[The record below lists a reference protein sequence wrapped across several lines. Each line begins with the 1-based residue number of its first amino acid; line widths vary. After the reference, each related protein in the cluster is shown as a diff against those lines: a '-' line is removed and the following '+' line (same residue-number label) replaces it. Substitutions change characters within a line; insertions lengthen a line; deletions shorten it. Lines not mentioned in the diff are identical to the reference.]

1 MLVLLYIVYRLS
13 VAYNRIEVI
22 LRKGASPLSDQ
33 TVQPTIEEH
42 LLRLSRRAEELR
54 GRLASHRAT
63 LARAQVDLPE
73 GVLEGLRQLSGTLIL
88 MQKTVKEH
96 EHDRRNLRALAEIGQ
111 VVNSSLD
118 TKTVINEV
126 MDTIIRLTGAER
138 GFLMLRNE
146 LGEMEINVARNW
158 ERVSLEPNEIE
169 ISRTIV
175 ERVVLKGEAVLTTN
189 AQTDP
194 RFGRQESIVAYNLRA
209 ILCVPLKVKG
219 ELTGVIYADNRVR
232 EGLFTMKERSL
243 LSDFANQAAVA
254 LENARLF
261 ESVRRSLDEVIELK
275 NLMEDVFTSIASG
288 VITADINGTIT
299 LCNQAAEAILATPKE
314 SILGT
319 SLHELLEPLSP
330 DLMQK
335 VIEVEQTDQHYIG
348 LEVEPVLEER
358 GQINLSL
365 NITPLKTADKMIRGV
380 AIVVDDLTEKRRLE
394 AQRRLFERMVSPAV
408 IDQLDPDSLH
418 LGGSRTDITTLFAD
432 IRGFTAFS
440 ETTDPE
446 TLVGVLN
453 GFLAAA
459 AEAILSEEGTID
471 KFLGDAVMAW
481 FNAPI
486 PQSDHTLRAVR
497 AALAMQQ
504 SVLKLHRA
512 LPEEFRLSFGVGI
525 HYGEA
530 LLGLVGTQRRLEYT
544 AIGDSV
550 NTARRLQENAAEGQ
564 ILISQEAA
572 ERVSNLVELVEVDP
586 IHAEGK
592 EQPIVV
598 YDVVGLL

>member
-1 MLVLLYIVYRLS
+1 
-13 VAYNRIEVI
+13 
-22 LRKGASPLSDQ
+22 
-33 TVQPTIEEH
+33 
-42 LLRLSRRAEELR
+42 R

-73 GVLEGLRQLSGTLIL
+73 GVLEGLRQLSGTLL
-88 MQKTVKEH
+88 LLQKTVKEH
-96 EHDRRNLRALAEIGQ
+96 EQDRRNLRALAEIGQ

-158 ERVSLEPNEIE
+158 ERVTLEPNEIE

-319 SLHELLEPLSP
+319 SLHELLDPLSP

-358 GQINLSL
+358 GQIDLSL
-365 NITPLKTADKMIRGV
+365 NITPLKTADKTIRGV
-380 AIVVDDLTEKRRLE
+380 AIVVDDLTEKRQLE

-459 AEAILSEEGTID
+459 AEAILSEEG
-471 KFLGDAVMAW
+471 
-481 FNAPI
+481 
-486 PQSDHTLRAVR
+486 
-497 AALAMQQ
+497 
-504 SVLKLHRA
+504 
-512 LPEEFRLSFGVGI
+512 
-525 HYGEA
+525 
-530 LLGLVGTQRRLEYT
+530 
-544 AIGDSV
+544 
-550 NTARRLQENAAEGQ
+550 
-564 ILISQEAA
+564 
-572 ERVSNLVELVEVDP
+572 
-586 IHAEGK
+586 
-592 EQPIVV
+592 
-598 YDVVGLL
+598 

>member
-1 MLVLLYIVYRLS
+1 
-13 VAYNRIEVI
+13 
-22 LRKGASPLSDQ
+22 
-33 TVQPTIEEH
+33 
-42 LLRLSRRAEELR
+42 
-54 GRLASHRAT
+54 
-63 LARAQVDLPE
+63 
-73 GVLEGLRQLSGTLIL
+73 
-88 MQKTVKEH
+88 
-96 EHDRRNLRALAEIGQ
+96 
-111 VVNSSLD
+111 
-118 TKTVINEV
+118 
-126 MDTIIRLTGAER
+126 
-138 GFLMLRNE
+138 
-146 LGEMEINVARNW
+146 
-158 ERVSLEPNEIE
+158 
-169 ISRTIV
+169 
-175 ERVVLKGEAVLTTN
+175 
-189 AQTDP
+189 
-194 RFGRQESIVAYNLRA
+194 
-209 ILCVPLKVKG
+209 
-219 ELTGVIYADNRVR
+219 
-232 EGLFTMKERSL
+232 
-243 LSDFANQAAVA
+243 
-254 LENARLF
+254 
-261 ESVRRSLDEVIELK
+261 
-275 NLMEDVFTSIASG
+275 
-288 VITADINGTIT
+288 
-299 LCNQAAEAILATPKE
+299 
-314 SILGT
+314 
-319 SLHELLEPLSP
+319 
-330 DLMQK
+330 MQK

-486 PQSDHTLRAVR
+486 PQPDHTLRAVR

-512 LPEEFRLSFGVGI
+512 LPREFRLSFGVGI

-564 ILISQEAA
+564 ILISQQAA
-572 ERVSNLVELVEVDP
+572 ERVSGLIELVEVDP

-598 YDVVGLL
+598 YDVVGLF

>member
-1 MLVLLYIVYRLS
+1 M
-13 VAYNRIEVI
+13 
-22 LRKGASPLSDQ
+22 SDQ
-33 TVQPTIEEH
+33 TVQPTIEEQ
-42 LLRLSRRAEELR
+42 LMRLSRRAEELR

-73 GVLEGLRQLSGTLIL
+73 GVLEGLRQLSGTLLL

-158 ERVSLEPNEIE
+158 ERMSLEPNEIK

-175 ERVVLKGEAVLTTN
+175 ERVVLQGEAVLTTN

-299 LCNQAAEAILATPKE
+299 LCNQAAETILATPKE

-348 LEVEPVLEER
+348 LEVEPVLEDR

-486 PQSDHTLRAVR
+486 PQLDHTLRAVR
-497 AALAMQQ
+497 AALSMQKA
-504 SVLKLHRA
+504 VLNLHRA

-572 ERVSNLVELVEVDP
+572 ERVSGLVELVEVDP

-592 EQPIVV
+592 EQPIMV
-598 YDVVGLL
+598 YDVVGLLYANSSA

>member
-22 LRKGASPLSDQ
+22 LRKEASPLSDQ

-73 GVLEGLRQLSGTLIL
+73 GVLEGLRQLSGTLL
-88 MQKTVKEH
+88 QMQKTVKEH

-299 LCNQAAEAILATPKE
+299 LCNQAAETILATPKE

-319 SLHELLEPLSP
+319 SLHELLDPLSP

-486 PQSDHTLRAVR
+486 PQPDHTLRAVR

-564 ILISQEAA
+564 ILISQETA
-572 ERVSNLVELVEVDP
+572 ERVSNLVELVEVNP

-592 EQPIVV
+592 EQPILV
-598 YDVVGLL
+598 YSVVGLL

>member
-1 MLVLLYIVYRLS
+1 
-13 VAYNRIEVI
+13 
-22 LRKGASPLSDQ
+22 
-33 TVQPTIEEH
+33 
-42 LLRLSRRAEELR
+42 
-54 GRLASHRAT
+54 
-63 LARAQVDLPE
+63 
-73 GVLEGLRQLSGTLIL
+73 
-88 MQKTVKEH
+88 
-96 EHDRRNLRALAEIGQ
+96 
-111 VVNSSLD
+111 
-118 TKTVINEV
+118 
-126 MDTIIRLTGAER
+126 
-138 GFLMLRNE
+138 
-146 LGEMEINVARNW
+146 
-158 ERVSLEPNEIE
+158 
-169 ISRTIV
+169 
-175 ERVVLKGEAVLTTN
+175 
-189 AQTDP
+189 
-194 RFGRQESIVAYNLRA
+194 
-209 ILCVPLKVKG
+209 
-219 ELTGVIYADNRVR
+219 
-232 EGLFTMKERSL
+232 MKERSL

-348 LEVEPVLEER
+348 LEVEPVLEDR

-418 LGGSRTDITTLFAD
+418 LGGSRTEITTLFAD

-446 TLVGVLN
+446 TLVRVLN

-486 PQSDHTLRAVR
+486 PQPDHTLRAVR

-504 SVLKLHRA
+504 AVHNLHQG
-512 LPEEFRLSFGVGI
+512 LPEEFCLSFGVGI

-564 ILISQEAA
+564 ILISQQAA